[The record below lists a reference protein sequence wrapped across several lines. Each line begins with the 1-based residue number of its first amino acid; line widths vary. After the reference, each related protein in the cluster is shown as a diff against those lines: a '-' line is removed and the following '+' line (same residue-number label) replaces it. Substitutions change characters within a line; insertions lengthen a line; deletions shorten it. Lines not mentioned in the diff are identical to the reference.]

1 MGKASKSAATAIIGL
16 VSLLLSPGCSGA
28 GGAEVPR
35 PQIRRRTGAYAAG
48 HLDLATA
55 RGPGGGGCVP
65 IAGSFL
71 DDNASSSASGEA
83 VWVEFTYDVET
94 RQQNSLQERSGGLGT
109 GIEAV
114 EGLIHGVLSR
124 GLLGCPED
132 RRDGGYVGSEEGRW
146 MRGVSAVIA
155 APMDA
160 DVGPCAPS
168 EERNRCRRVRG
179 YAVIYLQDDRTKVLV
194 HDTALHIIRG
204 AMDGGMMDDRSI
216 GKANLVRVRFV
227 EDGDS
232 DDGGDGRG
240 RSGGD
245 VSSSTLLRINGG
257 NRDAFLPPQGGT
269 AGRESIR
276 KGRAYGYIFMAGVG
290 MITLSVGFMLYQA
303 YADAEQ
309 RAMARSATTVG
320 EGGGGVVVGGKIS
333 PIASTTPTDEESME
347 VTLYVRSPEKE
358 AGFVKVTPHLLQKG
372 TKEKKKGGGWDEL
385 TSDTETNSTG
395 SSGGRGEH
403 DGRRE

>member
-1 MGKASKSAATAIIGL
+1 
-16 VSLLLSPGCSGA
+16 
-28 GGAEVPR
+28 
-35 PQIRRRTGAYAAG
+35 
-48 HLDLATA
+48 
-55 RGPGGGGCVP
+55 
-65 IAGSFL
+65 
-71 DDNASSSASGEA
+71 
-83 VWVEFTYDVET
+83 
-94 RQQNSLQERSGGLGT
+94 
-109 GIEAV
+109 
-114 EGLIHGVLSR
+114 
-124 GLLGCPED
+124 
-132 RRDGGYVGSEEGRW
+132 
-146 MRGVSAVIA
+146 
-155 APMDA
+155 
-160 DVGPCAPS
+160 
-168 EERNRCRRVRG
+168 
-179 YAVIYLQDDRTKVLV
+179 
-194 HDTALHIIRG
+194 
-204 AMDGGMMDDRSI
+204 MDDRSI

-276 KGRAYGYIFMAGVG
+276 KGKAYGYIFMAGVG